1 MKKIILIILLIITS
15 SLLTFSI
22 IGLIN
27 KDKKTNIDDANSITK
42 INIINNTLEYN
53 SEINLYSL
61 IKIENG
67 QIKTNDY
74 NINTTKLGEN
84 KITFTYINSNQQ
96 KKFYEFSINVI
107 DSTAPLIFSQKK
119 YYIEKN
125 SDIDLTKKPMYGDN
139 YDKLVNLKVEGDY
152 DINTIGE
159 YNLKFIASDSS
170 NNISEKEFTLV
181 VVEKIEESTYTPTPI
196 YLNDIIN
203 NYKNENT
210 MIGIDVS
217 TWQGDIDYQKVL
229 DAGIEFVIMRIGFGP
244 NHDMKNVL
252 DNKFEKNL
260 ENAKKVGLKVGVYF
274 FRYAEKIS

>member
-67 QIKTNDY
+67 QIKTN
-74 NINTTKLGEN
+74 TKKLSKN
-84 KITFTYINSNQQ
+84 KITITYINSNQK

-139 YDKLVNLKVEGDY
+139 YDKLVNLK
-152 DINTIGE
+152 
-159 YNLKFIASDSS
+159 
-170 NNISEKEFTLV
+170 
-181 VVEKIEESTYTPTPI
+181 
-196 YLNDIIN
+196 
-203 NYKNENT
+203 
-210 MIGIDVS
+210 
-217 TWQGDIDYQKVL
+217 
-229 DAGIEFVIMRIGFGP
+229 
-244 NHDMKNVL
+244 
-252 DNKFEKNL
+252 
-260 ENAKKVGLKVGVYF
+260 
-274 FRYAEKIS
+274 